1 MREHGLRNVRHRR
14 DDELARVDWDEL
26 ERLLAGH
33 YQRMGYRVEH
43 VGTGGTGTRFDGGI
57 DLKLFR
63 DDQYIV
69 VQCKHWNAKQVPHNA
84 MHELLGIMQT
94 ERATGAVLVTSGEFS
109 AAARGKAAGV
119 PNLQLIDGD
128 TLRAMLGEL
137 PRAGRFEAAGRPSGA
152 SSVGRAFSAQAR
164 QIAGHAGERLLA
176 AAEDRIRHGASR
188 KGVLV
193 RSAFHL
199 VWLKL
204 GLFMLFVVLMYFV
217 LQALYSSLATGLLI
231 RPQRVTQA
239 LPVVTQPSRSQSAR
253 RSTDQVPAVDQA
265 PALTSPAA
273 SDADAREAQR
283 RADEAIK
290 VLEATTPEM

>member
-14 DDELARVDWDEL
+14 DDELARVGWDEL

-43 VGTGGTGTRFDGGI
+43 VGTGGAGTRFDGGI

-119 PNLQLIDGD
+119 PNLQLIDGE

-137 PRAGRFEAAGRPSGA
+137 PRAGRFEAAGRPLGA
-152 SSVGRAFSAQAR
+152 SVGRAFSAQAR

-176 AAEDRIRHGASR
+176 AAEDRIRHGPSR
-188 KGVLV
+188 KGMLV

-204 GLFMLFVVLMYFV
+204 VFFMLFVVLMYFV
-217 LQALYSSLATGLLI
+217 LQGLYSSLATSLLT
-231 RPQRVTQA
+231 RPQRAMQA
-239 LPVVTQPSRSQSAR
+239 PPVVTQPSVSQRAV
-253 RSTDQVPAVDQA
+253 RSTDRVPVVDRA
-265 PALTSPAA
+265 PALTLPAG
-273 SDADAREAQR
+273 SDADARAAQR